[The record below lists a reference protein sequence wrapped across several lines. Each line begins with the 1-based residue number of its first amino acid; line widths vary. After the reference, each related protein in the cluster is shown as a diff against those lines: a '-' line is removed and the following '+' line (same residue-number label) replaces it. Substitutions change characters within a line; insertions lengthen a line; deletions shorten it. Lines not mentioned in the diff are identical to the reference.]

1 MLTTI
6 PYDIHFNIIHGQQ
19 ASTQP
24 IIDRDTKSWIKFLFF
39 HMLSTTTFH
48 SISVWLTVYLA
59 YCQLRSASKSNLNI
73 DNKLRKLSRTSS
85 LNVFMSDINR
95 YKNIILWIVGISIAN
110 IIICLPAYLFLTVK
124 ENFHESQKYYYLD
137 ESELNFQTKGLM
149 FKLVFYSQSIFCKFM
164 PCLLLVLLNS
174 LLIRKLIKKKR
185 NQVLLMRSNKTI
197 EILMKQLYATRISCG
212 SIKTNVN
219 ENEKSVSRL
228 SFGHSRNSRNSR
240 VSFDP
245 SRFSKNVSFS
255 SVRNERKKSSILFRE
270 SIDGDGKKTPSF
282 NDSQNS
288 DKRKYFNSKMCQNKR
303 ATSILTLTCIL
314 FLIAELPLSI
324 LTLLSI
330 TMGDSFYN
338 NVYMPLSDIMEM
350 IVLVS
355 NSINFVLLCS
365 MSSAFRKAFLS
376 FFCLTR
382 NEKRVIII

>member
-1 MLTTI
+1 
-6 PYDIHFNIIHGQQ
+6 
-19 ASTQP
+19 
-24 IIDRDTKSWIKFLFF
+24 
-39 HMLSTTTFH
+39 
-48 SISVWLTVYLA
+48 
-59 YCQLRSASKSNLNI
+59 
-73 DNKLRKLSRTSS
+73 
-85 LNVFMSDINR
+85 
-95 YKNIILWIVGISIAN
+95 
-110 IIICLPAYLFLTVK
+110 
-124 ENFHESQKYYYLD
+124 LD
-137 ESELNFQTKGLM
+137 ESELNSQTKGLM

-174 LLIRKLIKKKR
+174 LLIHKLIKKKR
-185 NQVLLMRSNKTI
+185 NQALLMRSNKTI
-197 EILMKQLYATRISCG
+197 EILMKQLYATRVSCG

-228 SFGHSRNSRNSR
+228 SREFGQSRNSR

-245 SRFSKNVSFS
+245 SKFSKNVSFS
-255 SVRNERKKSSILFRE
+255 SARNDGKKSSILVRE
-270 SIDGDGKKTPSF
+270 SVDGDGKKTPSF

-288 DKRKYFNSKMCQNKR
+288 DKRKYFNSKMCKNKR

-365 MSSAFRKAFLS
+365 MSSAFREAFLS

-382 NEKRVIII
+382 NEKTLYII